1 MNATKETGARN
12 WLKSGWIDEWTPD
25 EPTFWERTGKR
36 IAWKNLVIS
45 IPANCSLLGSV
56 EDALGC

>member
-1 MNATKETGARN
+1 MGAVRQSSTSS
-12 WLKSGWIDEWTPD
+12 WLKPGWIDEWTPD
-25 EPTFWERTGKR
+25 EPTFWQRTGKR
-36 IAWKNLVIS
+36 IAWKNLAIS